1 MYKSNRRLHQPL
13 VDVKV
18 LIEYTLPEDAYK
30 SESFQ
35 EFLEAIRNGDMKRD
49 MAEDGHFTKIKI
61 SYKVQENEE
70 KPSPSVG

>member
-1 MYKSNRRLHQPL
+1 MFKPNRRLHQPL

-18 LIEYTLPEDAYK
+18 LIEYTLFEDDYK

-35 EFLEAIRNGDMKRD
+35 EFLESIRNGDMKRE
-49 MAEDGHFTKIKI
+49 MAEDGYFTKIKI

-70 KPSPSVG
+70 NTTPNV

>member
-1 MYKSNRRLHQPL
+1 MFKPNRRLHQPL

-18 LIEYTLPEDAYK
+18 LIEYTLFEDDYK

-35 EFLEAIRNGDMKRD
+35 EFLESIRNGDMKRE
-49 MAEDGHFTKIKI
+49 MAEDGYFAKIKI

-70 KPSPSVG
+70 NTTPNV

>member
-1 MYKSNRRLHQPL
+1 MFKPNRRLHQPL

-18 LIEYTLPEDAYK
+18 LTEYTLFEDDYK

-35 EFLEAIRNGDMKRD
+35 EFLESIRNGDMKRE
-49 MAEDGHFTKIKI
+49 MAEDGYFTKIKI

-70 KPSPSVG
+70 NTTPSV